1 MRAVRAEPERWS
13 EATLGKPVDA
23 YCAFIADPKRWGG
36 QACHPAPPPSHP
48 RPHPQPPAPCTHILH
63 SCTLPPAPLHPAPR
77 QVELAIFAEANQAEI
92 SVTDIQSGR
101 ADVYGHGAVGV
112 RVSNMHMH
120 MLHAAC
126 CILCYTCCGCTY

>member
-1 MRAVRAEPERWS
+1 VRAVRAEPERWS

-36 QACHPAPPPSHP
+36 QAATPYNHNHSH
-48 RPHPQPPAPCTHILH
+48 RH
-63 SCTLPPAPLHPAPR
+63 SHSHSHSHLHPAPTPCTLHPAPC